1 MNENIMALT
10 LKAHSTELDILI
22 NLVVT
27 SITFIMRP
35 S

>member
-10 LKAHSTELDILI
+10 LKPHSTALDILI

-27 SITFIMRP
+27 SITFIMM
-35 S
+35 SS